1 MMELNKKD
9 EAYSKAYFRVLNF
22 LSFSKRSK
30 KELLDKIEK
39 YLSKT
44 YLPKKDKDDVREQI
58 IQNLK
63 TDGYLKETIDEDFAN
78 SYVQGLRN
86 SGKSFNGIR
95 ISQFLSKK
103 GIPKEIINDVI
114 SNIDDEAVY
123 ESVLKDAEKKLRSL
137 KNESAL
143 RKKQKLLNFLY
154 RKGYPFDIVSSV
166 VDTLL

>member
-1 MMELNKKD
+1 MELNKKD